1 MGLKD
6 LIRQPDE
13 VKPVVEEND
22 EAALAFIAGAP
33 VSATPKPKRK
43 RKKAPSFVRTTFSLS
58 KDFNKQIDKLVLV
71 PRSFRVSRSDVIRAG
86 IMALQNL
93 ERPEVLALLETAS
106 KSEPVPDLDDV
117 SDELDIT

>member
-13 VKPVVEEND
+13 VKPLAEEND

-58 KDFNKQIDKLVLV
+58 KDFNKQIDRLVLV
-71 PRSFRVSRSDVIRAG
+71 PRNFRVSRSDVIRAG

-93 ERPEVLALLETAS
+93 EKAQVLALLEIAS
-106 KSEPVPDLDDV
+106 KSEPLP
-117 SDELDIT
+117 STTDEED